1 MAKWSTNRHPR
12 YGTRTRG
19 RISGRMLALAVLLAA
34 SVGIYISKHWPT
46 QSTSTVVGTS
56 YVVDGDTIDISGT
69 RIRLL
74 AIDAPELDQPCSDAQ
89 GRSWDCGSVAA
100 RELRNHVN
108 EQDLKCESSRQDQ
121 YRRVLAIC
129 FMPDGSDV
137 NAWMVRQGWAVAFRT
152 TKRYRPEQDE
162 AAAAKRG
169 LWAGAFVMP
178 WEWRDRNR
186 RRAADTGI

>member
-56 YVVDGDTIDISGT
+56 YVIDGDTIDISGT

-74 AIDAPELDQPCSDAQ
+74 AIDAPELEQACSDAQ

-186 RRAADTGI
+186 RRASETGI

>member
-1 MAKWSTNRHPR
+1 MP
-12 YGTRTRG
+12 
-19 RISGRMLALAVLLAA
+19 ILLADPGLLTPGREFLLVCA
-34 SVGIYISKHWPT
+34 SGKRS
-46 QSTSTVVGTS
+46 
-56 YVVDGDTIDISGT
+56 
-69 RIRLL
+69 L
-74 AIDAPELDQPCSDAQ
+74 A
-89 GRSWDCGSVAA
+89 AA
-100 RELRNHVN
+100 RELRNYVN

-129 FMPDGSDV
+129 FMPDGSDL

>member
-1 MAKWSTNRHPR
+1 MAKWATNRHPR

-56 YVVDGDTIDISGT
+56 YVIDGDTIDISGT

-74 AIDAPELDQPCSDAQ
+74 AIDAPELEQACSDAQ

-169 LWAGAFVMP
+169 LWAGAFAMP

-186 RRAADTGI
+186 RRAGETGI

>member
-1 MAKWSTNRHPR
+1 MAKWATNRHPR

-56 YVVDGDTIDISGT
+56 YVIDGDTIDISGT

-74 AIDAPELDQPCSDAQ
+74 AIDAPELEQACSDAE
-89 GRSWDCGSVAA
+89 GRSWDCGSAAA
-100 RELRNHVN
+100 RELRNYVN

-129 FMPDGSDV
+129 FMPDGSDL